1 MLLAEDLLLLVTEDA
16 SGRLSAPAEQVD
28 AGLGGAN
35 LVELTLLNKVDLSGE
50 QDPGRRGRI
59 IVRDPSPAGD
69 AVLDAALE
77 ILVAR
82 QGKRPSAVIGP
93 LSKNLRGTLYQ
104 RLADRGVVRAER
116 GRIFGVFPVR
126 RWPAQDASD
135 EAEVRRLM
143 TQALVEQVV
152 PDTAAGAQIGVFWR
166 AGARV
171 RHRAGR
177 VIACSPGLL
186 STARRVGPDQLHR
199 SKARPASSGRGA
211 FTWGRSDRTLSIACA
226 RSAAHAVCVVVPLSV
241 PFAGGGRQSHM
252 R

>member
-1 MLLAEDLLLLVTEDA
+1 MLLAEELLLLVTDDA

-35 LVELTLLNKVDLSGE
+35 LVELTLRNKVDLSGE
-50 QDPGRRGRI
+50 QDPGKRGRI

-77 ILVAR
+77 ILIAR
-82 QGKRPSAVIGP
+82 EGKRPSTVIGP

-143 TQALVEQVV
+143 AQALVQQVV
-152 PDTAAGAQIGVFWR
+152 PDTRTAALIALVHAVGCLDKIVDPRQHGLSKRELR
-166 AGARV
+166 ARAAAIAKGNWASEAV
-171 RHRAGR
+171 RKAIEEMMAA
-177 VIACSPGLL
+177 VM
-186 STARRVGPDQLHR
+186 TAITT
-199 SKARPASSGRGA
+199 ATATAASSG
-211 FTWGRSDRTLSIACA
+211 
-226 RSAAHAVCVVVPLSV
+226 
-241 PFAGGGRQSHM
+241 
-252 R
+252 

>member
-1 MLLAEDLLLLVTEDA
+1 MLLAEDLLLLVTDDA

-35 LVELTLLNKVDLSGE
+35 LVELTLRNKVDLSGE
-50 QDPGRRGRI
+50 QDPGRPGRI

-82 QGKRPSAVIGP
+82 QGKRPSTVIRP
-93 LSKNLRGTLYQ
+93 LSKNLRRTLYQ
-104 RLADRGVVRAER
+104 RLADRGVVRAKR

-143 TQALVEQVV
+143 TQALVQQQA
-152 PDTAAGAQIGVFWR
+152 PDTRTAAL
-166 AGARV
+166 
-171 RHRAGR
+171 
-177 VIACSPGLL
+177 IAL
-186 STARRVGPDQLHR
+186 
-199 SKARPASSGRGA
+199 
-211 FTWGRSDRTLSIACA
+211 
-226 RSAAHAVCVVVPLSV
+226 AHAVGCVDKIVDRREHGLSRRQLRARAKKIAEGNWASAAVRKAIEEMMAAVIVTIAATGAVV
-241 PFAGGGRQSHM
+241 GQSH